1 MYTIKMYFQR
11 FNFHVLMIKYDDE
24 KIRLSFNDIIDLA
37 EARTE
42 ISYRIDSNIY
52 KVVANEIC
60 F

>member
-1 MYTIKMYFQR
+1 
-11 FNFHVLMIKYDDE
+11 MIKYDDE

-52 KVVANEIC
+52 IVVANEIC
-60 F
+60 FWNDVFKMYS